1 MKKDPG
7 SMPDWDDIRYFLEVA
22 RTQRASAAAARLGV
36 EHTTVTRRIR
46 HLEAALGQPL
56 FEKSRTSG
64 FTLTRSGQQ
73 FLSHA
78 EQMETHLYNAQ
89 EQIQGVSQSP
99 SGHVRVAATEA
110 FGACVIAPLCAQFQ
124 SQYPDMT
131 VDVLPVPRFVSLT
144 RREAD
149 IAITI
154 ERPARG
160 PYVTRKLTD
169 YTLLLYGTRAY
180 FDRYGGI
187 GDVADLRRHRF
198 ISYVDELLFSEQ
210 LRYLEDILPFT
221 KPVIKSTSV
230 IAQYY
235 SCLQGHG
242 LAILPCFLAGQN
254 PQLVPILQD
263 RIGIRRSF
271 WIYYHEELKR
281 LKRIVMLS
289 EHLCDII
296 ANHPLLVEGG
306 IPVQQVQ

>member
-1 MKKDPG
+1 
-7 SMPDWDDIRYFLEVA
+7 MPDWDDIRYFLEVA

-46 HLEAALGQPL
+46 HLEADLGQLL
-56 FEKSRTSG
+56 FDKSRTSG

-73 FLSHA
+73 LLAHA

-89 EQIQGVSQSP
+89 EQLQGVSQSP
-99 SGHVRVAATEA
+99 AGHVRVAATEA
-110 FGACVIAPLCAQFQ
+110 FGSCIVAPLCAQFQ
-124 SQYPDMT
+124 GRFPDMT
-131 VDVLPVPRFVSLT
+131 IDVLPVPRFVSLT

-169 YTLLLYGTRAY
+169 YTLLLYGTQAC
-180 FDRYGGI
+180 FDRYGAVNSE
-187 GDVADLRRHRF
+187 GDLHHHRF
-198 ISYVDELLFSEQ
+198 ISYVDELLFSDQ

-254 PQLVPILQD
+254 PQLLPVLQD
-263 RIGIRRSF
+263 RIGITRSF
-271 WIYYHEELKR
+271 WIYYHEDLKR

-296 ANHPLLVEGG
+296 GNNRLLVQGRM
-306 IPVQQVQ
+306 PVQQVQ